1 MNEMNE
7 HIYYKIFVKYFKI
20 HVIHLLIFSNGN
32 IINNFITQDDIQC
45 YQQFYQTKWVFIQ
58 VINIQRV
65 LRLFSHNYKMYE
77 YHCILAFKKIKSV
90 IVIFCERMQWHSD
103 ISNVSKKCLSKYFR
117 SHQNE
122 QDGLTQTCCAT
133 FSTLIEQI
141 DQGQSGQ

>member
-103 ISNVSKKCLSKYFR
+103 FQMCPKSVFPNILGHIKMNKMDWPR
-117 SHQNE
+117 SVVPPS
-122 QDGLTQTCCAT
+122 APW
-133 FSTLIEQI
+133 
-141 DQGQSGQ
+141 